1 MALADSNHHV
11 VLLLRLR
18 WQIFVNGLKHTSRRA
33 ELGLQ
38 ALWLLMGGVFVA
50 ASSAGFFFAAFGL
63 LRIDRPDLLDLPL
76 WAVFFVWQLA
86 PMLFEGYSPGL
97 NFREVARYPVSFRL
111 YFLLSAIYGLADPA
125 AITCLLW
132 LLSLWLGLVVSRP
145 EWALTS
151 ALALLLFAVFNLFLS
166 RFVIGLF
173 ERFQSTRRGRE
184 SMVVLMFI
192 LLLLPQLLQF
202 MTGYWTN
209 MRVWRLPA
217 WALDAV
223 PALREFSPPG
233 CALRIFLLHGN
244 GALGAALVLLSYGLL
259 AFLLLRQQ
267 LHAIYLGE
275 IYAEGRAVRRE
286 LKVRP
291 GWRLPL
297 VDEVTAA
304 IIEKELRYIRQSSRL
319 LLQLVYPPI
328 IFMLVAFNGPG
339 RKLFFGK
346 SPEAMLAGMA
356 GFILLSL
363 PNLAYNNFGMD
374 KEGFSRWLLSPP
386 PLRKVLL
393 GKNLTH
399 GALITV
405 LYLLS
410 AAVLIMVSR
419 PRLLMLAVVTVVF
432 FAIMIVHFAAGNL
445 VSVYW
450 PKRIELTQMNSR
462 MVSNA
467 AGLASLLVVAPA
479 MALAGIVAF
488 VSWRW
493 QLSWFPLAA
502 GLAILA
508 ASFKLY
514 SWLLGL
520 AERYALGHIEE
531 LLSNLG
537 A

>member
-1 MALADSNHHV
+1 V

-18 WQIFVNGLKHTSRRA
+18 WQIFVNGLRHASRRA
-33 ELGLQ
+33 ELGVQ
-38 ALWLLMGGVFVA
+38 AIWFFMGGLFVLA
-50 ASSAGFFFAAFGL
+50 TSAGFFFGTIGL
-63 LRIDRPDLLDLPL
+63 LRIERPDLLDLPL
-76 WAVFFVWQLA
+76 WAIFFVWQLA
-86 PMLFEGYSPGL
+86 PVLFEGYSPGL
-97 NFREVARYPVSFRL
+97 NFREIARYPVSFRL
-111 YFLLSAIYGLADPA
+111 YFLLSSIYGLADPA

-132 LLSLWLGLVVSRP
+132 LLSMWMGLVVSRP
-145 EWALTS
+145 GWAFV
-151 ALALLLFAVFNLFLS
+151 AAPALLLFAVFNLFLS
-166 RFVIGLF
+166 RLVIGLF

-184 SMVVLMFI
+184 SMVFLMFV

-209 MRVWRLPA
+209 MRVFRVPA
-217 WALDAV
+217 WALYAV
-223 PALREFSPPG
+223 TPLREFSPPG
-233 CALRIFLLHGN
+233 CAMRIFLLHGY
-244 GALGAALVLLSYGLL
+244 GALGATLVLLSYGGL
-259 AFLLLRQQ
+259 AYLLLRRQ
-267 LHAIYLGE
+267 LHAIYQGE
-275 IYAEGRAVRRE
+275 IYAEGHAVRRE

-319 LLQLVYPPI
+319 VLQLIYPPI

-339 RKLFFGK
+339 RKYFFAK

-386 PLRKVLL
+386 PLQKVLL

-399 GALITV
+399 GAIITA
-405 LYLLS
+405 LYLL
-410 AAVLIMVSR
+410 AEAVLIMVSR
-419 PRLLMLAVVTVVF
+419 PRLLMLAVVTVAF

-450 PKRIELTQMNSR
+450 PKRIELTQMGSR
-462 MVSNA
+462 MASNA
-467 AGLASLLVVAPA
+467 AGLASLLVVMPVT
-479 MALAGIVAF
+479 MLAGIVAF
-488 VSWRW
+488 ISWHW
-493 QLSWFPLAA
+493 HLSWFPLAA
-502 GLAILA
+502 ALAVLA

-514 SWLLGL
+514 SWLLDI
-520 AERYALGHIEE
+520 AARYALEHIEQ
-531 LLSNLG
+531 LSGNLG